1 MKEEVAVGPKTDGSC
16 ISKTAPNPQTQCRLF
31 SLPAELRN
39 EIYTL
44 VFAVPQN
51 ASGRVVLSHTSHHTP
66 AKPTVLS
73 ILQTCRLIRDEAE
86 DLFYNIHHLEIGN
99 PDHNLHVTYIEAF
112 IKRSNAHRLAAI
124 RALTV
129 LVADL
134 ECVTRF
140 FRLMA
145 HRLTFLSSLDILV
158 GGRNQYPQNAYYIK
172 GVKREIPILKKAVQ
186 YLPVSLSQFKLRYQG
201 IVYHASVGRIGYV
214 FERDISTEETQ
225 EVEVTVMASVARRKD
240 FNGLTTNL
248 NRFEVQKY
256 KGDQA

>member
-1 MKEEVAVGPKTDGSC
+1 
-16 ISKTAPNPQTQCRLF
+16 
-31 SLPAELRN
+31 
-39 EIYTL
+39 
-44 VFAVPQN
+44 
-51 ASGRVVLSHTSHHTP
+51 
-66 AKPTVLS
+66 
-73 ILQTCRLIRDEAE
+73 
-86 DLFYNIHHLEIGN
+86 
-99 PDHNLHVTYIEAF
+99 
-112 IKRSNAHRLAAI
+112 
-124 RALTV
+124 
-129 LVADL
+129 
-134 ECVTRF
+134 
-140 FRLMA
+140 
-145 HRLTFLSSLDILV
+145 V

-201 IVYHASVGRIGYV
+201 IVYHTSVGRIGYV